1 MKESDWLA
9 KKFQESRSQ
18 LRALACR
25 MLGSSSEA
33 DDAIQEAWLR
43 LTGTDAERIENL
55 RGWLTTVVAR
65 VCLDV
70 LRSRKAKLEAIGRVS
85 PDRSE
90 DSDSRTPESDVI
102 LADSVGPALLVV
114 LDTLTPMERIAF
126 VLHDIFDISF
136 KEIGAILDRS
146 EVAAK
151 QLASRARRKVR
162 GRSRSSVAEGVRE
175 REVVSAFLAASRERD
190 FAALLRLLAPDAT
203 LYADATAVK
212 IAARNRAKGAPPFE
226 REIRGGEKVAET
238 FKGRATG
245 ARLALINGHF
255 GAMWAPGGKPVV
267 AFLFTVEREVIGV
280 IEVVM
285 DPERLK
291 GLCIEPVGG
300 EP

>member
-90 DSDSRTPESDVI
+90 DSDSRTPESDVM

-212 IAARNRAKGAPPFE
+212 IAARNRA
-226 REIRGGEKVAET
+226 
-238 FKGRATG
+238 
-245 ARLALINGHF
+245 
-255 GAMWAPGGKPVV
+255 
-267 AFLFTVEREVIGV
+267 
-280 IEVVM
+280 
-285 DPERLK
+285 
-291 GLCIEPVGG
+291 
-300 EP
+300 